1 MLGYNQVR
9 QEQGQEETPVL
20 GFFQELMDNLS
31 LYNIDSKYVEYLCR
45 YSPNLYVEKDSS
57 KTRKYIG
64 IVLVINNFRY
74 FVPLTSFKKKHLH
87 LSNSIDFMKIGKIA
101 AINLNKMIPVPI
113 GCYFRVVVEKEED
126 PFYRKLLYREQRYI
140 KKHQQIIKD
149 NASLLYKKVLK
160 NPDSKLAKRSNDFKL
175 LESVCKDY
183 R

>member
-1 MLGYNQVR
+1 
-9 QEQGQEETPVL
+9 
-20 GFFQELMDNLS
+20 MDNLS

-45 YSPNLYVEKDSS
+45 YSPNLYVEKDRS

-64 IVLVINNFRY
+64 IVLVVNTFHY

-87 LSNSIDFMKIGKIA
+87 LSNSIDFMKIGKKA

-113 GCYFRVVVEKEED
+113 GCYSRVVVEKEED
-126 PFYRKLLYREQRYI
+126 SFYRKLLYREQRYI
-140 KKHQQIIKD
+140 KKHQQIIKE
-149 NASLLYKKVLK
+149 NAYLLYKKVIEY
-160 NPDSKLAKRSNDFKL
+160 PGSKLAMRSNDFKL